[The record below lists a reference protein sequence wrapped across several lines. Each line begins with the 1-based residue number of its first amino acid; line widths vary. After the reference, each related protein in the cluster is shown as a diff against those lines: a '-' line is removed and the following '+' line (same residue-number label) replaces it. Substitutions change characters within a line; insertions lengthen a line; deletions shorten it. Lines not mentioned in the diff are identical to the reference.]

1 MDFIA
6 KVIMELPVESG
17 IGKSTGREWKK
28 RGWVLETFGQ
38 YPRKVKVDAFGATA
52 DSLNIEVGKVYNV
65 SVDLESREFN
75 GRWYS
80 DIKVYAV
87 RETTDPSFGG
97 AQAPVQA
104 VQHATDPFASNAA
117 DPFAVAPA
125 AGAPGADAFAAGGD
139 DLPF

>member
-87 RETTDPSFGG
+87 RETADPSFGG
-97 AQAPVQA
+97 AQAPVQTTPA
-104 VQHATDPFASNAA
+104 ADPFASNAA
-117 DPFAVAPA
+117 DPFAAASA